1 MEIRQSTPLSAPLRK
16 GMNTKDF
23 KRAALFDLDGVLVD
37 TEPQY
42 TAFWEEIGREFFPDN
57 ADFAESLKGHTLTHI
72 YNTHFADNAE
82 ARELVRQRLE
92 DFEAQMHYPL
102 MAGCME
108 YVSTLREKGWGMAV
122 VTSSDRVKM
131 ECFYRSH
138 PDFSQQFHQI
148 LTAEDVEHS
157 KPAPDG
163 YVKAARSFG
172 LAPEACVVFE
182 DSLNGLRAGRASGA
196 KLVGFTTSL
205 TAEEIAPLCD
215 VVVNDYESLS
225 QLNIEDLWQDI

>member
-1 MEIRQSTPLSAPLRK
+1 
-16 GMNTKDF
+16 MNTQEF

-42 TAFWEEIGREFFPDN
+42 SAFWEEIGREFFPDN

-72 YNTHFADNAE
+72 YNTHFAADVE

-92 DFEAQMHYPL
+92 DFEKQMRFPL
-102 MAGCME
+102 LAGSME
-108 YVSTLREKGWGMAV
+108 YVKALREKGWGLAV

-131 ECFYRSH
+131 DCFYGSH
-138 PDFSQQFHQI
+138 PDFPRLFHHI

-163 YVKAARSFG
+163 YVKAAHCFG

-182 DSLNGLRAGRASGA
+182 DSLNGLRAGKASGA

-205 TAEEIAPLCD
+205 PAEEIAPICD
-215 VVVNDYESLS
+215 AVVDNYEDLS
-225 QLNIEDLWQDI
+225 QMNIEELWQDI

>member
-72 YNTHFADNAE
+72 YNIHFADNAE

-92 DFEAQMHYPL
+92 DFEAQMRYPL

-108 YVSTLREKGWGMAV
+108 YVSTLREKGWGLAV

>member
-1 MEIRQSTPLSAPLRK
+1 
-16 GMNTKDF
+16 MNTKDF

-37 TEPQY
+37 TESQY
-42 TAFWEEIGREFFPDN
+42 TAFWEAIGREFFPTDP
-57 ADFAESLKGHTLTHI
+57 DFAESLKGHTLTHI

-92 DFEAQMHYPL
+92 DFESQMHYPL
-102 MAGCME
+102 LPGSME
-108 YVSTLREKGWGMAV
+108 YVCALREKGWGLAV

-131 ECFYRSH
+131 DCFYRSH
-138 PDFSQQFHQI
+138 PDFPRQFHHI

-163 YVKAARSFG
+163 YVKAAHCFG

-196 KLVGFTTSL
+196 KLVGLTTSL
-205 TAEEIAPLCD
+205 PAEEIAPLCD
-215 VVVNDYESLS
+215 VVVNDYENLS
-225 QLNIEDLWQDI
+225 QLNIEELWQDI

>member
-1 MEIRQSTPLSAPLRK
+1 
-16 GMNTKDF
+16 MNTMDF

-42 TAFWEEIGREFFPDN
+42 TAFWEEIGREFFPTDP
-57 ADFAESLKGHTLTHI
+57 DFAESLKGHTLTHI
-72 YNTHFADNAE
+72 YNTHFADSAA

-102 MAGCME
+102 LAGSME
-108 YVSTLREKGWGMAV
+108 YVKALREKGWGLAV

-138 PDFSQQFHQI
+138 PDFPQLFHRI
-148 LTAEDVEHS
+148 FTAEDVKRS

-163 YVKAARSFG
+163 YVEAAHFFG
-172 LAPEACVVFE
+172 LEPQECVVFE
-182 DSLNGLRAGRASGA
+182 DSLNGLRAGRDSGA

-205 TAEEIAPLCD
+205 PAEEIAPMCD
-215 VVVNDYESLS
+215 VVVSDYESLS
-225 QLNIEDLWQDI
+225 QLNIEELWQDI

>member
-1 MEIRQSTPLSAPLRK
+1 
-16 GMNTKDF
+16 MNTKDF

-42 TAFWEEIGREFFPDN
+42 SAFWEEIGREFFPDN

-72 YNTHFADNAE
+72 YSTHFAADAK
-82 ARELVRQRLE
+82 ARELVRRRLE
-92 DFEAQMHYPL
+92 DFEAQMNYPL
-102 MAGCME
+102 ISGCME
-108 YVSTLREKGWGMAV
+108 YVQTLRKKGWGLAV

-138 PDFSQQFHQI
+138 PDFPRLFHHI

-163 YVKAARSFG
+163 YVKAAHCFG

-196 KLVGFTTSL
+196 KLVGLTTSL
-205 TAEEIAPLCD
+205 PAEEITPMCD

-225 QLNIEDLWQDI
+225 QLNIEELWQDI